1 MFCVKKSRTFGR
13 ICAGCFAGKSC
24 TGFMQENHILHVGKL
39 QGFSCHRA
47 LEVLF
52 LFPMCRN
59 GGVGINLLF
68 LLCTVQALEAVN
80 YWRFPSKC
88 AFSALKSESA
98 IFAKNKNHR
107 KFQ

>member
-47 LEVLF
+47 YSGSHRPRSNILTMAVFKTSGIHLSVVL
-52 LFPMCRN
+52 
-59 GGVGINLLF
+59 GGSQDG
-68 LLCTVQALEAVN
+68 
-80 YWRFPSKC
+80 P
-88 AFSALKSESA
+88 
-98 IFAKNKNHR
+98 
-107 KFQ
+107 